1 MKFYKLGLLALALG
15 VQTAGA
21 QSLQLDADDT
31 KAAYLLTN
39 KDTVKVAYNAGFTTV
54 AVMAN
59 TDYTVSKAE
68 GADWLS
74 YRKEANG
81 NLTLFSQYYYEPI
94 LSRSTSLTLTTA
106 DGSFSR
112 TLVVVQ
118 DKNTSAED
126 LGDRPVAIKSGKAD
140 SSQDGQGIA
149 NAFDGD
155 PSTLWHSSW
164 GGCSFPTSVEFTFK
178 DAAHVDYMLYT
189 PRSDGQ
195 NGRWGEITVYY
206 ATADAPTSF
215 VKLQDAD
222 FGKSAASST
231 LRFGENGV
239 DNVKA
244 VKVTIKSAGSDQAKN
259 FASCAEI
266 GFYQYD
272 PSLTQAIEGVFT
284 SPLCSELREGM
295 DAAGVAQ
302 IANPYV
308 RQLALSLLSGNYST
322 EFRVGEFGCYKTR
335 GTLQRELCT
344 NMGYDPYENPTGI
357 YFNQGDKVVVFAEG
371 IDDNFPVQLCIA
383 NFSNANDIEVEG
395 QRSSY
400 YALRNGANVITAGN
414 RGNGYVSYY
423 NDNFSAA
430 PKVKL
435 HFAMATETGY
445 FDAARHNDDDYKR
458 LLANAKSDIFDIL
471 SKRLHVAA
479 PIANLKARTPL
490 KGEKLAMLYD
500 SLIYREREIMGLPQA
515 GIEPTNHQFARPVKS
530 GMFADG
536 NGAAAAFGS
545 FNEWVDADKFGFWGM
560 AHELGHINQIAP
572 GFKWSGCGETTN
584 NIYSAWVEHKLGA
597 ANAYGD
603 GYHRLEDEISGV
615 GEYGWTRGGRFEAY
629 LEEGVRKGISWQ
641 LQHGPD
647 YHGSDFNNATVT
659 DQDENGKSLGQITTK
674 TRNFDHFVKVV
685 PFWQLTLWTEEVGA
699 NPGSMGRLIGSYR
712 EGFDQTKFNTNGKQ
726 QVEMMR
732 RLCEAT
738 GYNLL
743 PFLEK
748 AGLNRPIKAYIEDYS
763 PGWNII
769 TQAML
774 DELKADVEAKGYNEA
789 PAALNYINAYNW
801 TRFRDQV
808 APTAAGLNSGC
819 TALNNNRIQVDN
831 DTWAGAVGYET
842 YDAGGKLI
850 RITMFGLGDNQK
862 SSRYTQVLF
871 PSSEGASY
879 IMAVGFDGTKVKC
892 YQK

>member
-31 KAAYLLTN
+31 KAAYILTN
-39 KDTVKVAYNAGFTTV
+39 KNTVNVGYNAGFTTV

-59 TDYTVSKAE
+59 TDYTVTKEE

-81 NLTLFSQYYYEPI
+81 NLTLFSQYYYDA
-94 LSRSTSLTLTTA
+94 LLTRSAQLTLTTA
-106 DGSFSR
+106 DGSYSR

-118 DKNTSAED
+118 DKNTSAEE
-126 LGDRPVAIKSGKAD
+126 LGDKALAIKSGKAD
-140 SSQDGQGIA
+140 SSQGGQGIE

-164 GGCSFPTSVEFTFK
+164 DGCSFPTKVEFTFA
-178 DAAHVDYMLYT
+178 DAGHVDYMLYS
-189 PRSDGQ
+189 PRTSGA
-195 NGRWGEITVYY
+195 NGNWGEISVSY

-215 VKLQDAD
+215 VEAGEAD
-222 FGKSAASST
+222 FQESSASSVF
-231 LRFGENGV
+231 RFGENGV
-239 DNVKA
+239 DNVKT
-244 VKVTIKSAGSDQAKN
+244 VRVTIKSASSDQAKN

-266 GFYQYD
+266 GFFQYD
-272 PSLTQAIEGVFT
+272 QSFTQAIGDVFT
-284 SPLCSELREGM
+284 SPLCNELKPGT
-295 DAAGVAQ
+295 DAAAVAKV
-302 IANPYV
+302 ANPYL
-308 RQLALSLLSGNYST
+308 RQLAYTMLEGGYSQ

-335 GTLQRELCT
+335 GTLQRELLT
-344 NMGYDPYENPTGI
+344 SAGYDKYENPTGI
-357 YFNQGDKVVVFAEG
+357 YFNSGDKVVVFAEG
-371 IDDNFPVQLCIA
+371 IDDQYPVQLCIA
-383 NFSNANDIEVEG
+383 NFSNANDIETEG
-395 QRSSY
+395 QQESY
-400 YALRNGANVITAGN
+400 YALRNGANVIKALN
-414 RGNGYVSYY
+414 RGNGYVSYF
-423 NDNFSAA
+423 NDNFESA
-430 PKVKL
+430 PQVKL

-445 FDAARHNDDDYKR
+445 FDAARHTDADYQR
-458 LLANAKSDIFDIL
+458 FLANAKSDIFDIV

-490 KGEKLAMLYD
+490 KGEKLALLYD

-515 GIEPTNHQFARPVKS
+515 GIEPKNHQFARPVRS

-536 NGAAAAFGS
+536 IGAAAAFGS
-545 FNEWVDADKFGFWGM
+545 FNEWVSADNFGFWGM
-560 AHELGHINQIAP
+560 AHELGHVNQITP

-603 GYHRLEDEISGV
+603 GSHRLEDEISGI

-629 LEEGVRKGISWQ
+629 LEEGVRKGVSWQ
-641 LQHGPD
+641 LQDGPD
-647 YHGSDFNNATVT
+647 YHGNDYNSVTVA
-659 DQDENGKSLGQITTK
+659 DQDENGKQLGQVTTK
-674 TRNFDHFVKVV
+674 SRNFDHFVKVV

-699 NPGSMGRLIGSYR
+699 NPGAFGRLIGSYR
-712 EGFDQTKFNTNGKQ
+712 DGFDQTKFNTNGKK

-732 RLCEAT
+732 RMCEAT

-743 PFLEK
+743 PFFEK

-769 TQAML
+769 TQSML
-774 DELKADVEAKGYNEA
+774 DELKADVEAKGYKEA

-801 TRFRDQV
+801 TRFRDKV
-808 APTAAGLNSGC
+808 ALTDAGLNSGC

-842 YDAGGKLI
+842 YDAEGKLL
-850 RITMFGLGDNQK
+850 RITMFGLGDSQK

-871 PSSEGASY
+871 PSGEGASY

-892 YQK
+892 YAK

>member
-1 MKFYKLGLLALALG
+1 MKLYSIALLALALG
-15 VQTAGA
+15 AQTAGA
-21 QSLQLDADDT
+21 QSLKLDADDT
-31 KAAYLLTN
+31 KAPYIMTS
-39 KDTVKVAYNAGFTTV
+39 KDTVEVAYNVGFSTV
-54 AVMAN
+54 AVLAN
-59 TDYTVSKAE
+59 TSYTVTADE
-68 GADWLS
+68 ATDWLD
-74 YRKEANG
+74 YKIEPNG
-81 NLTLFSQYYYEPI
+81 
-94 LSRSTSLTLTTA
+94 SLTVLPKYNYNPIGTRTGTLSLTSA
-106 DGSFSR
+106 DGSFTR
-112 TLVVVQ
+112 QLVVVQ
-118 DKNTSAED
+118 QPNTSAEKM
-126 LGDRPVAIKSGKAD
+126 GDTKRVIASGKAD
-140 SSQDGQGIA
+140 SEQSGEGIA
-149 NAFDGD
+149 FSFDDD
-155 PSTLWHSSW
+155 PSTIWHSSW
-164 GGCSFPTSVEFTFK
+164 GGCTMPTNVQYTFK
-178 DAAHVDYMLYT
+178 EPGHVDYMIYT
-189 PRSDGQ
+189 PRTNSQ

-206 ATADAPTSF
+206 ATKDAPKKFIKVT
-215 VKLQDAD
+215 DAD
-222 FGKSAASST
+222 CGMSSAST
-231 LRFGENGV
+231 RVSFGEQGIDDV
-239 DNVKA
+239 YVVKIE
-244 VKVTIKSAGSDQAKN
+244 IKTAGSDSQRN
-259 FASCAEI
+259 YASCAEI
-266 GFYQYD
+266 GFYENN
-272 PSLTQAIEGVFT
+272 PALAEAISNVFT
-284 SPLCSELREGM
+284 SSLCNELKPGI
-295 DAAGVAQ
+295 DAQAVSQ
-302 IANPYV
+302 IAHPYL
-308 RQLALSLLSGNYST
+308 RMLAQNLLGGGYST

-383 NFSNANDIEVEG
+383 NFSNINDIETEG

-400 YALRNGANVITAGN
+400 YALRNGANLITAGN

-500 SLIYREREIMGLPQA
+500 SLIYREREIMGLTQA

-560 AHELGHINQIAP
+560 AHELGHINQITP

-641 LQHGPD
+641 LQDGPD

-685 PFWQLTLWTEEVGA
+685 PFWQITLWTEEVGA

-774 DELKADVEAKGYNEA
+774 DELKADVEAKGYKEA

-801 TRFRDQV
+801 TRFRDKV
-808 APTAAGLNSGC
+808 ALTDAGLNQGC
-819 TALNNNRIQVDN
+819 TAQGGDRVKVDN
-831 DTWAGAVGYET
+831 DVWNGAVGYET
-842 YDAGGKLI
+842 YNSKNELV

-871 PSSEGASY
+871 PSSEDASY
-879 IMAVGFDGTKVKC
+879 IMAVGYDGTKVKC
-892 YQK
+892 YAK